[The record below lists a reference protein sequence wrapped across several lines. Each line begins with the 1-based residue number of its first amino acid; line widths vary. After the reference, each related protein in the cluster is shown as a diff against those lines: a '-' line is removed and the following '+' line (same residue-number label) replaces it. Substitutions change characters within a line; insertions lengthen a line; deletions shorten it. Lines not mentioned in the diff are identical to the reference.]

1 MDNLVA
7 STAFGLGFVQMYEQV
22 RSIKDIDVNLKNTVI
37 LSIITSIL
45 WFAYQYRKYGLN
57 MTTMYTSVGLIVQ
70 LYVLNAI
77 LLKEKDRTL
86 YSNERSD

>member
-45 WFAYQYRKYGLN
+45 WFVYQYRKYGLN
-57 MTTMYTSVGLIVQ
+57 MTTMYTSVGLVVQ

-77 LLKEKDRTL
+77 LLKEKDRIL
-86 YSNERSD
+86 SSNERSD

>member
-45 WFAYQYRKYGLN
+45 WFTYQYRKYGLN

-70 LYVLNAI
+70 VYVLNAI
-77 LLKEKDRTL
+77 LLKEKDRIQS
-86 YSNERSD
+86 SNERSD

>member
-45 WFAYQYRKYGLN
+45 WFVYQYRKYGLN
-57 MTTMYTSVGLIVQ
+57 MTTLYTSAGLIVQ

-77 LLKEKDRTL
+77 LLKEKDRIL
-86 YSNERSD
+86 SSNERSD

>member
-7 STAFGLGFVQMYEQV
+7 SNAFGLGFVQMYEQV

-45 WFAYQYRKYGLN
+45 WFVYQYRKYGLN
-57 MTTMYTSVGLIVQ
+57 MTTMYTSVGLVVQ

-77 LLKEKDRTL
+77 LLKEKDRIL
-86 YSNERSD
+86 SSNERSD